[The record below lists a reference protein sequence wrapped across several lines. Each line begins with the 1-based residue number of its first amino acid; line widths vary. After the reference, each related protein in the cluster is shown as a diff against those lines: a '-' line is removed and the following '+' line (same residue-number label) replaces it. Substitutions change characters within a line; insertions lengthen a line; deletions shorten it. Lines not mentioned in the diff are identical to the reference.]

1 MTFVLVIVLSIGVQ
15 RHPMPDELACNR
27 AVASAQAVV
36 ARDYPGARFISAR
49 CVREGRG

>member
-15 RHPMPDELACNR
+15 RHPQPNELACNQ

-36 ARDYPGARFISAR
+36 ARDYPGAVFIRAE